1 MKYLVLCF
9 LFISTAFSDEYY
21 AKLEPVQTYVIKSSV
36 SGKVI
41 FSNNKIEG
49 LSANNSKIIELD
61 SKVEKLELHQVNKK
75 ISLIAKMLKIEDKNY
90 ERLKKVRTKSEFD
103 KDVQLLKSLNLQ
115 SAKSD
120 LIIRKVV
127 LKDIIQKKVLIESNR
142 YIYNV
147 NVKKDDYV
155 TAGTVLYEVKDLSKG
170 KLEIFVPINETK
182 GLKNKTIFLNGN
194 KTEIKIDKIYKV
206 AHLKH
211 ISSYKVDIIVP
222 NPKIFSRLVKIE
234 FK

>member
-115 SAKSD
+115 SSKSD

-206 AHLKH
+206 AHSKH